1 MDPAT
6 IPISQEN
13 LSFALPNAPQFPFHF
28 HPSRVSPTIGGRK
41 KGQGKMTEPPPEQR
55 TRKKGKR
62 GERSSAAARFA
73 ALPPDVRERILAL
86 LPYWD
91 VIQLYGVCRAWRR
104 LRLHTTTPVVDID
117 LRDLLMV
124 DGCTI
129 YEAAIYG
136 LRVALGDER
145 RSRPVEMLD
154 LTYCSGDRDMRTH
167 ADNLMERVQPHRIR
181 ISLARSCALTTGE
194 LLDAFFRRLD
204 RWVMYVPFL
213 AGELELRGGD
223 HRVPMIDG
231 TGAELLD
238 VLSLSQAVL
247 KDAPRLRSL
256 RSLTLSGVTVAV
268 PLVPGEWCPLL
279 ERLRIE
285 DCRVERRA
293 VVVLLPRLKLLAMED
308 VDVGS
313 AGREDAPFGDVAVDA
328 PELEELAVSCS
339 TRWAVD
345 YRSFAQFAQCVR
357 VDVGNPGSVSEGTI
371 EFTANGEC
379 EMKLFRAQMM
389 KMLRGL
395 LPDLTPNSIADV
407 ARPYMKLDIRT
418 TVDED
423 TGGEV
428 IQEEKLTCDIGGLL
442 MSRPT

>member
-1 MDPAT
+1 
-6 IPISQEN
+6 
-13 LSFALPNAPQFPFHF
+13 
-28 HPSRVSPTIGGRK
+28 
-41 KGQGKMTEPPPEQR
+41 
-55 TRKKGKR
+55 
-62 GERSSAAARFA
+62 
-73 ALPPDVRERILAL
+73 
-86 LPYWD
+86 
-91 VIQLYGVCRAWRR
+91 
-104 LRLHTTTPVVDID
+104 
-117 LRDLLMV
+117 
-124 DGCTI
+124 
-129 YEAAIYG
+129 
-136 LRVALGDER
+136 
-145 RSRPVEMLD
+145 
-154 LTYCSGDRDMRTH
+154 
-167 ADNLMERVQPHRIR
+167 
-181 ISLARSCALTTGE
+181 
-194 LLDAFFRRLD
+194 
-204 RWVMYVPFL
+204 MYVPFL

-223 HRVPMIDG
+223 HRVPVIDG

-268 PLVPGEWCPLL
+268 PLVPGEWCSLL

-345 YRSFAQFAQCVR
+345 YRSFAARAPALRRLRWREQFVQCVR

-371 EFTANGEC
+371 EFTANGERNDMSCC

-395 LPDLTPNSIADV
+395 LPDLTPSTIADV
-407 ARPYMKLDIRT
+407 ARLQTTPSSSVLLVLVELWTLDSDMVYVHFISCLI
-418 TVDED
+418 DA
-423 TGGEV
+423 G
-428 IQEEKLTCDIGGLL
+428 LT
-442 MSRPT
+442 